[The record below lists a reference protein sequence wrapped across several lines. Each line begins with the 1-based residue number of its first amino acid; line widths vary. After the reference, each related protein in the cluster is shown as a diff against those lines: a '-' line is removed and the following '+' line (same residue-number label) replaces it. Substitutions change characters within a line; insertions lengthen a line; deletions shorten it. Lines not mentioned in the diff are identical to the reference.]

1 MLSKTDLEEMA
12 HIRAGLEATRG
23 KLGGLMFNTPE
34 YNKLFAYRMG
44 LHMRIAEIM
53 GRQPVP
59 VNKRGI
65 LETTTTP
72 KGRNKRQRRNDKP
85 KNKNRH
91 GKNNDAAPNLQRGGG

>member
-53 GRQPVP
+53 GRQPIP

-72 KGRNKRQRRNDKP
+72 KGEEQKTKKKQQTK
-85 KNKNRH
+85 K
-91 GKNNDAAPNLQRGGG
+91 

>member
-44 LHMRIAEIM
+44 LHMRIAAIM

-72 KGRNKRQRRNDKP
+72 KGEGQKTKKKRQTK
-85 KNKNRH
+85 K
-91 GKNNDAAPNLQRGGG
+91 